1 MGRGRGHGERV
12 DSGWL
17 IGGRYRLGDRLGA
30 GGMSVVWQAR
40 DEVLDRD
47 VAVKVL
53 APALAEDPE
62 LLRRI
67 HAEARAAAGLRHPH
81 VVAVY
86 DYGETDDRGRTVP
99 YIVMEL
105 VTGRSMTE
113 LLSGGPLPWRLAV
126 LISAQVAA
134 ALASAHAHGIVHRDV
149 KPANVMVTAAG
160 VKLVDFGISATV
172 GDADMSEGQLLG
184 TPAYLAPERLDG
196 GQVRPATDVY
206 ALGLLLFLGLA
217 GRLPWEASTATQMLK
232 AHRYREPPPLPSV
245 PDLPPEAAEL
255 CHRCLAKRPD
265 DRPSAT
271 TAAETLGTI
280 AGLPPASLLVGA
292 VSPPAESVEE
302 TTTVGLSSGTTTTW
316 PEAGR
321 PRRIA
326 VLAGGVAAALAVG
339 GLAAWAGLRPDQPPS
354 TAAAA
359 PEPVQIACTVTY
371 ALRSAVD
378 GRSSTAVTIRNTGSA
393 PVTAWRLSFTLPDE
407 QRLVRGWTDRWQ
419 QSGHSVQALG
429 GALPAGGA
437 VATGFDAAYRGVTSL
452 PGAFALN
459 GTACGSVL
467 SVQGQSTPKTSAPA
481 PSTRKA
487 GRAAQA
493 APAAVPK
500 AGEHKPKAK
509 DKGKDE
515 GKGKAK
521 DKGGHGKD

>member
-1 MGRGRGHGERV
+1 VRRGRGHGERV

-67 HAEARAAAGLRHPH
+67 HAEARAAAGLRHPN

-86 DYGETDDRGRTVP
+86 DYGEADDRGRTVP

-113 LLSGGPLPWRLAV
+113 LLTGGPLPWRLAV

-265 DRPSAT
+265 DRPTAA

-292 VSPPAESVEE
+292 VSPPTEPVED
-302 TTTVGLSSGTTTTW
+302 TTTVGLPGGTTTW

-321 PRRIA
+321 SRRIA
-326 VLAGGVAAALAVG
+326 VLAGGVAATLAVG
-339 GLAAWAGLRPDQPPS
+339 GLAAWAGLRPDQPPA

-359 PEPVQIACTVTY
+359 PEPVQIACTVSY

-393 PVTAWRLSFTLPDE
+393 PVSAWRLSFTLPDE

-429 GALPAGGA
+429 GILPAGGV

-452 PGAFALN
+452 PAAFALN

-467 SVQGQSTPKTSAPA
+467 SVQGQSTPKTSAPTR
-481 PSTRKA
+481 STRKA
-487 GRAAQA
+487 AKA

-500 AGEHKPKAK
+500 AGEDKPKAK
-509 DKGKDE
+509 DKGKGE
-515 GKGKAK
+515 GK